1 MKLESCLHSDA
12 YIFWSSNGGVE
23 IVCSAKRSLQGL
35 HDDVQR
41 FNVESSIEIL
51 HMVKVETNID

>member
-12 YIFWSSNGGVE
+12 HIFSSSNGGVE
-23 IVCSAKRSLQGL
+23 IVCSAEGPLQGL
-35 HDDVQR
+35 HDGVLR

-51 HMVKVETNID
+51 HMVKVGQF

>member
-1 MKLESCLHSDA
+1 MFAPQKDLFKA
-12 YIFWSSNGGVE
+12 YNGV
-23 IVCSAKRSLQGL
+23 L
-35 HDDVQR
+35 R